1 MNKSGKVFLI
11 ISIILAIILII
22 MTYLYFNALNSL
34 RASLD
39 ISVNN
44 SDILLKT
51 NQAKEDAGFEIQIQE
66 NGSFKLIEQENS
78 TERITNWFN
87 YKKTIL
93 FKQKNV
99 WVDASSLFSL

>member
-39 ISVNN
+39 NSVNN

-51 NQAKEDAGFEIQIQE
+51 NQA
-66 NGSFKLIEQENS
+66 
-78 TERITNWFN
+78 
-87 YKKTIL
+87 
-93 FKQKNV
+93 
-99 WVDASSLFSL
+99 SLYTSWLA

>member
-39 ISVNN
+39 NSVNN

-51 NQAKEDAGFEIQIQE
+51 NQAIEDAGFEIQIQE
-66 NGSFKLIEQENS
+66 DGSFKLIEEQIDLLS
-78 TERITNWFN
+78 TF
-87 YKKTIL
+87 
-93 FKQKNV
+93 
-99 WVDASSLFSL
+99 

>member
-1 MNKSGKVFLI
+1 MEKKSSYNLTNIFESSTIKNIKILIKGGITMNKSGKVFLI

-39 ISVNN
+39 NSVNN

-51 NQAKEDAGFEIQIQE
+51 NQAIEDAGFEIQIQE
-66 NGSFKLIEQENS
+66 DGSFKLIEEQ
-78 TERITNWFN
+78 I
-87 YKKTIL
+87 
-93 FKQKNV
+93 
-99 WVDASSLFSL
+99 

>member
-1 MNKSGKVFLI
+1 MNKSSKVLLVV
-11 ISIILAIILII
+11 SIILAIISII
-22 MTYLYFNALNSL
+22 MTYLYFNTLNSL

-51 NQAKEDAGFEIQIQE
+51 NQAIEEAGFEIQIQE

-78 TERITNWFN
+78 TERITN
-87 YKKTIL
+87 
-93 FKQKNV
+93 
-99 WVDASSLFSL
+99 

>member
-1 MNKSGKVFLI
+1 MNKSSKVLLVV
-11 ISIILAIILII
+11 SIILAIISII
-22 MTYLYFNALNSL
+22 MTYLYFNTLNSL

-51 NQAKEDAGFEIQIQE
+51 NQAIEDAGFEIQIQE

-78 TERITNWFN
+78 TERITN
-87 YKKTIL
+87 
-93 FKQKNV
+93 
-99 WVDASSLFSL
+99 

>member
-39 ISVNN
+39 NSVNN

-51 NQAKEDAGFEIQIQE
+51 NQAIEDAGFEIQIQE
-66 NGSFKLIEQENS
+66 DGSFKLIEEQ
-78 TERITNWFN
+78 I
-87 YKKTIL
+87 
-93 FKQKNV
+93 
-99 WVDASSLFSL
+99 